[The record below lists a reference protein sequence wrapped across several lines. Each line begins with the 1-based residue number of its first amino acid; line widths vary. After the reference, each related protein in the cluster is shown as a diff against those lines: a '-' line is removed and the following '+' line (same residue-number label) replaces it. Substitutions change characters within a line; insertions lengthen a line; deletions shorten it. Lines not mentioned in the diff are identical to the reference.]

1 MPLDW
6 AMSAECVQ
14 IEAGKWVYFLSVG
27 AIKFARAVYM
37 LYLYACDVYL
47 QAEDT
52 YLYAEDVYL

>member
-1 MPLDW
+1 M
-6 AMSAECVQ
+6 AG
-14 IEAGKWVYFLSVG
+14 GKWAYFLSIG